1 MVYPDRCLHPESGH
15 DCFYSP
21 LVDVVDEESF
31 VDELP
36 VPPDILVGLLGTLDV
51 TDGVQFE
58 A

>member
-1 MVYPDRCLHPESGH
+1 L
-15 DCFYSP
+15 FLSP